1 MKAEKKFVLHFAKI
15 CTDFS
20 NEEFWIRNETFV
32 RQSSLSVK
40 LKRYPNNLHL
50 KKVNKHYFCEVIKSN
65 KKSSIHKKWTVL

>member
-40 LKRYPNNLHL
+40 LKRYL
-50 KKVNKHYFCEVIKSN
+50 K
-65 KKSSIHKKWTVL
+65 